1 MDRTVAALSICAD
14 KLRRRHVSLSRAVA
28 TEACRRASNGEQLA
42 ERVRRE
48 TGIVLDIIQAAEE
61 ATVAVLD
68 RKSVVEGKRVSV
80 RVNPGGRPIHKK
92 KKLLTRKA

>member
-48 TGIVLDIIQAAEE
+48 TGIVLDIISAAEE
-61 ATVAVLD
+61 AKLAVL
-68 RKSVVEGKRVSV
+68 
-80 RVNPGGRPIHKK
+80 GRSEEHTSELQSLMRISYADFCLKK
-92 KKLLTRKA
+92 KQRHTHET